1 MIGWDS
7 GVVLRA
13 WYTVAVDMLFWPKVL
28 VGMGI
33 SWGMPAPILES

>member
-1 MIGWDS
+1 
-7 GVVLRA
+7 
-13 WYTVAVDMLFWPKVL
+13 VDMLFWPKVL